1 MARTTLTVTAITDA
15 GVALPAATN
24 GTVDGHMFTN
34 DGNTVLEIK
43 NNGAATRVV
52 TIQLGGAYK
61 GRNFEDQTV
70 SLTTGQT
77 KHVGVFDT
85 SVYNITTG
93 ADKAK
98 VYVDFPSGFESEIA
112 VRAFKV

>member
-1 MARTTLTVTAITDA
+1 LTVTAITDA

-24 GTVDGHMFTN
+24 GTVDGHVFTN

-43 NNGAATRVV
+43 NNNASTRVV
-52 TIQLGGAYK
+52 TIQCGGAYK
-61 GRNFEDQTV
+61 GRSFEDQDV

-77 KHVGVFDT
+77 KHVGTFDT

-93 ADKAK
+93 VDKNK
-98 VYVDFPSGFESEIA
+98 VYVDFPAGVQSDIA